1 MFADLERYKS
11 LERDYLIASTVNQ
24 FSGLVYVPDL
34 NYLTLND
41 EIISATASIDIN
53 NATCTIDVRHQGF
66 LTFPAYFIPGYLAEV
81 GELANGVN
89 LNVSSFFELFTTE
102 VLITQIS
109 PSYWYPNNYPDA
121 SWGRLRQSPFQQSFC
136 FHIGS
141 SKTYAATT
149 DYYQYNESGIFL
161 LNMFEVYR
169 ELSTSFNNNTNVKVI
184 SSSMT
189 YEPPNTNIPGG
200 IQGLSKNTI
209 INYVKR
215 FPNRLI

>member
-34 NYLTLND
+34 TYLSFQDDLQAAGAVT
-41 EIISATASIDIN
+41 IN
-53 NATCTIDVRHQGF
+53 VDNATCTLQEGNSY
-66 LTFPAYFIPGYLAEV
+66 PAYFIPGYLAEV
-81 GELANGVN
+81 GKLANNFTGIEVGATTF
-89 LNVSSFFELFTTE
+89 LDLFSKE
-102 VLITQIS
+102 VLVTHINAN
-109 PSYWYPNNYPDA
+109 YWYPNNYPDA

-141 SKTYAATT
+141 SKTYAATG
-149 DYYQYNESGIFL
+149 DYYQYTESGLFL
-161 LNMFEVYR
+161 LNMVEVYK
-169 ELSTSFNNNTNVKVI
+169 LVTNTFNNNVNVRVT

-189 YEPPNTNIPGG
+189 YQPYTASGSG
-200 IQGLSKNTI
+200 IQSLSKNTI

-215 FPNRLI
+215 FTNTLI